1 MATSQP
7 TLSLEQLIELLNN
20 VAVLTAQVE
29 QLNEIVKKQDDEI
42 RKLVALAEQGKGS
55 VWMLM
60 AVGGFV
66 GAALSNA
73 KAIIAAFVR

>member
-1 MATSQP
+1 MATQP
-7 TLSLEQLIELLNN
+7 HLISLDQMIELLNN
-20 VAVLTAQVE
+20 VAVLTQRVQTLTE
-29 QLNEIVKKQDDEI
+29 TVQRQDDEI

-60 AVGGFV
+60 AVGGVV

-73 KAIIAAFVR
+73 KTIVAAFIR